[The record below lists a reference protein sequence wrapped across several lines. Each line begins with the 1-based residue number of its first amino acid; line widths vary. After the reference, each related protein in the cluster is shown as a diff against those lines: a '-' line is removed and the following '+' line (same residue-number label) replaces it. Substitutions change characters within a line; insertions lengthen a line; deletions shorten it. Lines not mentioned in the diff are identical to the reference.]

1 MNSLFKLP
9 LVLLSFIS
17 LFNHA
22 TAQIAPSCPGANGTV
37 YTDTQGQAYN
47 IFCQRYSNSAG
58 ISTTY
63 PVTNVTFNDC
73 MIACDNTVRCGMVQF
88 TTSPSGSD
96 YGNCGLKRALVNT
109 AGSSIQATSQQVHLA
124 QRVDLSEVGAVVT
137 TTTTTPPAVSSTPVP
152 QVQTIYYNYYT
163 QITQTYTTYYPV
175 TATSITTRYNTITS
189 SITVTATSITTLPG
203 KEISFLQSSYPD

>member
-9 LVLLSFIS
+9 LLLLSLITF
-17 LFNHA
+17 LKHA
-22 TAQIAPSCPGANGTV
+22 AAQIAPSCPGANGTV

-47 IFCQRYSNSAG
+47 IYCQRYSNAAG

-96 YGNCGLKRALVNT
+96 YGNCGLKRALINT
-109 AGSSIQATSQQVHLA
+109 AGSAILTTSQQVHLA

-137 TTTTTPPAVSSTPVP
+137 TTTATTTPPAASSTPAP

-163 QITQTYTTYYPV
+163 QVTQTYTTYYPV

-203 KEISFLQSSYPD
+203 KQTYLT